1 MPYINADVEVWVD
14 LDDFETEDLIAELK
28 TRRTEKLT
36 SMDHGPSAISIITEI
51 YLAKHV
57 RKQDYSQL
65 VDDLIYAALGKI
77 V

>member
-14 LDDFETEDLIAELK
+14 LEDFETEDLIAEVK
-28 TRRTEKLT
+28 RRRDDKLREI
-36 SMDHGPSAISIITEI
+36 DFGPSPMAMIEDI

-57 RKQDYSQL
+57 RKQDYDQL
-65 VDDLIYAALGKI
+65 IDELIYRVLGKI